1 MTHYFSM
8 EAAKRDFGY
17 VPEPRTL
24 EGVVKW
30 FRERGHG
37 RRRRRRR
44 TRTGRS
50 WLTSVLIYVMFV
62 FALFLVFMAFLP
74 VAY

>member
-37 RRRRRRR
+37 RRRKR
-44 TRTGRS
+44 TRTGPS
-50 WLTSVLIYVMFV
+50 WLTSVLIYVLFV

>member
-17 VPEPRTL
+17 VPEPKTL

-37 RRRRRRR
+37 SKRRK
-44 TRTGRS
+44 RTGAKRS
-50 WLTSVLIYVMFV
+50 WLTSVLIYVV
-62 FALFLVFMAFLP
+62 FILALFLVLMAYLP
-74 VAY
+74 VAH